1 MQAHTCMHR
10 YTYSAHTC
18 TQIHTGIMGE
28 HEHTQENTGKRE
40 NLGGA
45 QEGVAMG
52 QRNPGQTLETGVLL
66 LTLLPQRSPN
76 LAAVIRL

>member
-1 MQAHTCMHR
+1 MQAYTCMHR

-28 HEHTQENTGKRE
+28 HEHTKESTKRKP
-40 NLGGA
+40 GRGT
-45 QEGVAMG
+45 EGVAMG

-76 LAAVIRL
+76 LAALVRL